1 MKKQIRKLIHRFE
14 NLKFR
19 KKLSVLM
26 LIAGL
31 VPVGFLAFS
40 MQYGM
45 MNQLREKEQ
54 YNLEKMLEQSVS
66 SIENQSQIYKNLVD
80 YLSYSQ
86 NLRNIFD
93 VETESDYEKY
103 LKYVKVADPLLQM
116 PTIYHKEIQSITL
129 YSDNIEVPH
138 GDTLLP
144 MSEAENQQWYSRLNE
159 GTLMQWSITRG
170 VNKSIIASRKFYDN
184 DTIKAVLEMRLDYEK
199 VLEPFMSQLTDN
211 TGGMIQ
217 DDNGNIVYA
226 ECSMDK
232 KYRPKD
238 IESPKDISEN
248 YYLVQRT
255 MKDTGWN
262 FYIYRPKAVS
272 ENAIHKLLLKNIPII
287 LISVLLLSFLG
298 YVFSL
303 RMVSQL
309 ELLTENMNLINMGLR
324 KVTVQ
329 SKSKDEVGVLIRSF
343 RRMMDQMNH
352 LISEVYESK
361 IQLQNSEM
369 RALQAQINPHFLYNT
384 LDSIN
389 WMLIEKGEWEI
400 SDVVVSLGDILKYS
414 LHGEEMLVLFEEELK
429 YIESYLCIQKNRL
442 EDRLTVQIEIDE
454 EAKLCFVPKLILQP
468 IVENAILHGIEK
480 KKEMGRIQI
489 QAIVRERTLEIRVTD
504 DGIGMQPDRLMRFR
518 ESIMSDEI
526 SGKHIGMRNVHRRIQ
541 LHFGEAYGL
550 KIDSEWQKGTTV
562 TILLPVE
569 EVNQAKEVTE
579 DENRNC
585 R

>member
-199 VLEPFMSQLTDN
+199 VLSPFMSQITDN
-211 TGGMIQ
+211 TGGMIL
-217 DDNGNIVYA
+217 DDNGNVVYA
-226 ECSMDK
+226 DCSMDK
-232 KYRPKD
+232 KYRPKN
-238 IESPKDISEN
+238 IENLKDISDK
-248 YYLVQRT
+248 YYISQRT
-255 MKDTGWN
+255 MKDTGWD

-272 ENAIHKLLLKNIPII
+272 ENAIHKLLLKNIPLI
-287 LISVLLLSFLG
+287 LISVLLLSLLG
-298 YVFSL
+298 YVFSI

-309 ELLTENMNLINMGLR
+309 ELLTENMNQINMGLR

-343 RRMMDQMNH
+343 QRMMDQMNH

-384 LDSIN
+384 LDSII
-389 WMLIEKGEWEI
+389 WMAEGKKNEEVVLMTASLARLLRQSISNEDELVTVGQEIEYVRSYLTIQKMRYKDKLEFEI
-400 SDVVVSLGDILKYS
+400 KADPSITQVPIIR
-414 LHGEEMLVLFEEELK
+414 LVL
-429 YIESYLCIQKNRL
+429 
-442 EDRLTVQIEIDE
+442 
-454 EAKLCFVPKLILQP
+454 QP
-468 IVENAILHGIEK
+468 LVENAIYHGLKYKDSKGLLTVHGYMKGENAVID
-480 KKEMGRIQI
+480 I
-489 QAIVRERTLEIRVTD
+489 TD
-504 DGIGMQPDRLMRFR
+504 DGVGM
-518 ESIMSDEI
+518 DEETL
-526 SGKHIGMRNVHRRIQ
+526 KHIYDKHKVNYRSNGVGVYNVQQR
-541 LHFGEAYGL
+541 LVLYYG
-550 KIDSEWQKGTTV
+550 KDYGIIYHSEKGKGTTASV
-562 TILLPVE
+562 VIPGIQE
-569 EVNQAKEVTE
+569 ESHEKS
-579 DENRNC
+579 
-585 R
+585 

>member
-66 SIENQSQIYKNLVD
+66 SIENQSQIYENLVD

-238 IESPKDISEN
+238 IESLKGISEN
-248 YYLVQRT
+248 YYLVRRT

-329 SKSKDEVGVLIRSF
+329 SKSKDEVGVLIQSF

-369 RALQAQINPHFLYNT
+369 RALQAQINPHFLNNTLEIINWEARLNGNMRVSQMIEALSTMLEATMNRKADPYNT
-384 LDSIN
+384 VAEEMEYVDAYLYIITQRYGEKFTCRKEIDESLLNYKIPRLIVQPIAENAIEHGMSITREGE
-389 WMLIEKGEWEI
+389 LVIRLYRKREDLLCIEIENNRPLSEEDQAKIHKLLKEEPNPQKEHR
-400 SDVVVSLGDILKYS
+400 VSLGIRNVDQRLRMMYGPECGLFISNNKNNHTVSTILVK
-414 LHGEEMLVLFEEELK
+414 
-429 YIESYLCIQKNRL
+429 
-442 EDRLTVQIEIDE
+442 IDE
-454 EAKLCFVPKLILQP
+454 
-468 IVENAILHGIEK
+468 
-480 KKEMGRIQI
+480 GRQ
-489 QAIVRERTLEIRVTD
+489 Q
-504 DGIGMQPDRLMRFR
+504 
-518 ESIMSDEI
+518 
-526 SGKHIGMRNVHRRIQ
+526 
-541 LHFGEAYGL
+541 
-550 KIDSEWQKGTTV
+550 
-562 TILLPVE
+562 
-569 EVNQAKEVTE
+569 
-579 DENRNC
+579 
-585 R
+585 

>member
-211 TGGMIQ
+211 AGGMIQ

-262 FYIYRPKAVS
+262 FYIYRPKEVS
-272 ENAIHKLLLKNIPII
+272 EEAIHKLLLKNIPII

-384 LDSIN
+384 LDAIVWLAEENKSAEVVK
-389 WMLIEKGEWEI
+389 MVTSLSDFFRTTLSKGHDYI
-400 SDVVVSLGDILKYS
+400 TVK
-414 LHGEEMLVLFEEELK
+414 EERTH
-429 YIESYLCIQKNRL
+429 IESYLEIQQFRYQDIL
-442 EDRLTVQIEIDE
+442 DYEIQMDE
-454 EAKLCFVPKLILQP
+454 EIYGYIIPKLTLQP
-468 IVENAILHGIEK
+468 LVENALYHGIKNKRGKGKILITGK
-480 KKEMGRIQI
+480 KQGDKIIFQVIDNGKGMTEEELNSLRKKMAGTDTGDEAKGFGVSNVNQRIKYYYGEEYGVFFESKENEGTNATII
-489 QAIVRERTLEIRVTD
+489 IPA
-504 DGIGMQPDRLMRFR
+504 
-518 ESIMSDEI
+518 
-526 SGKHIGMRNVHRRIQ
+526 KNIQ
-541 LHFGEAYGL
+541 LL
-550 KIDSEWQKGTTV
+550 S
-562 TILLPVE
+562 
-569 EVNQAKEVTE
+569 
-579 DENRNC
+579 
-585 R
+585 